1 MLIREKS
8 CRERLIRVRRKHRY
22 NRLPNDCAAVK
33 HRRNKVHGRAVYPAA
48 GVNGTL
54 MRVKSRKERQK
65 CRMNIEDFAFP
76 AGDKRLRE
84 DTHEASQYDDR
95 GLIRFDR
102 GSERFLK
109 SFACRISLVVNGNG
123 INAFAPGGVKT
134 FGKGA
139 VGDHRRNFEAEPAL
153 PVFAASRAQYGFKVA
168 ASAGNQDDDVLH
180 DVIEKKCI
188 DAALIEIECARERPI
203 F

>member
-1 MLIREKS
+1 M
-8 CRERLIRVRRKHRY
+8 
-22 NRLPNDCAAVK
+22 
-33 HRRNKVHGRAVYPAA
+33 
-48 GVNGTL
+48 
-54 MRVKSRKERQK
+54 
-65 CRMNIEDFAFP
+65 
-76 AGDKRLRE
+76 
-84 DTHEASQYDDR
+84 
-95 GLIRFDR
+95 
-102 GSERFLK
+102 
-109 SFACRISLVVNGNG
+109 VNGNG
-123 INAFAPGGVKT
+123 INTFAPGGVKA

-139 VGDHRRNFEAEPAL
+139 VGDHRRNFEAEPTL

>member
-1 MLIREKS
+1 MAR
-8 CRERLIRVRRKHRY
+8 
-22 NRLPNDCAAVK
+22 
-33 HRRNKVHGRAVYPAA
+33 
-48 GVNGTL
+48 
-54 MRVKSRKERQK
+54 
-65 CRMNIEDFAFP
+65 
-76 AGDKRLRE
+76 
-84 DTHEASQYDDR
+84 
-95 GLIRFDR
+95 
-102 GSERFLK
+102 
-109 SFACRISLVVNGNG
+109 
-123 INAFAPGGVKT
+123 
-134 FGKGA
+134 A